1 MAPRTPATPDEIL
14 TLLKQFLAE
23 KPEVYR
29 GAIAPRAGAVAAP
42 LETFLQYAQ
51 AKLRTTAQNARL
63 WIKNIAV
70 AEGAPFRIMR
80 TSYGAFCWQLAD
92 HPEPRNL
99 RRYQFQNWGGF
110 NGFDYDAVP
119 RLDVY
124 GVPTDSTADR
134 AEDVDFILPTD
145 ALSNLILSASQRHDE
160 VKAQKA
166 AERAAELDAIEA
178 DHGDGIA
185 LLRGLM
191 HAAGIPRNGSTLRI
205 RRIPGLAEDDPA
217 STFVSLD
224 LTGAQVDALAPV
236 LRELGVKSRRR
247 QKPGNAEADLKRV
260 PVKADAAAE

>member
-1 MAPRTPATPDEIL
+1 MAPRTAPTPDELLALLERFL
-14 TLLKQFLAE
+14 TE

-42 LETFLQYAQ
+42 LETFLKYAQ

-80 TSYGAFCWQLAD
+80 TSYGAFSWQLAD

-110 NGFDYDAVP
+110 NGFEYDAVP
-119 RLDVY
+119 RLDAY
-124 GVPTDSTADR
+124 GVPTDSVTDR
-134 AEDVDFILPTD
+134 AEDGDFILPTD
-145 ALSNLILSASQRHDE
+145 ALNNLILSTSKRHDE
-160 VKAQKA
+160 VKTQKA

-178 DHGDGIA
+178 KHGEGIA

-191 HAAGIPRNGSTLRI
+191 HAGGIPRNDTTLRI
-205 RRIPGLAEDDPA
+205 RQYTDFPGDDPA
-217 STFVSLD
+217 PVFVTVD
-224 LTGAQVDALAPV
+224 LTGAQVDALAPI
-236 LRELGVKSRRR
+236 LRELGVKPRRR
-247 QKPGNAEADLKRV
+247 QKPGNAEAESKRV